1 MAQFAV
7 SWKEQESE
15 LGPVIRKDVLLY
27 SSTRNTHICQGQP
40 AVCDSGCMSERKIQ
54 VLTVNFCVI
63 GQLWWKS
70 GYRCCLTV
78 LGSNPPS
85 VWSLHVPRV
94 SVWVLSRHSD
104 FLPHSKDLQLIG
116 DPELLIGVNVS
127 AHDCLSLCVSPAT
140 DSTLRL
146 NKKLKQKTKTPKQ
159 HISIFGRVLT
169 KGDWFESAEQ
179 KSGLILQIADNS
191 YILLSYSLIV
201 DLSVFIISF
210 I

>member
-1 MAQFAV
+1 MPGYYLLFCAMAQFAV

-78 LGSNPPS
+78 LCSNPPS

-127 AHDCLSLCVSPAT
+127 ANDCLSLCVSPAT

-146 NKKLKQKTKTPKQ
+146 NKKLKQKNKTPKQ

-169 KGDWFESAEQ
+169 KGD
-179 KSGLILQIADNS
+179 
-191 YILLSYSLIV
+191 
-201 DLSVFIISF
+201 
-210 I
+210 

>member
-1 MAQFAV
+1 M
-7 SWKEQESE
+7 
-15 LGPVIRKDVLLY
+15 
-27 SSTRNTHICQGQP
+27 
-40 AVCDSGCMSERKIQ
+40 
-54 VLTVNFCVI
+54 
-63 GQLWWKS
+63 
-70 GYRCCLTV
+70 
-78 LGSNPPS
+78 
-85 VWSLHVPRV
+85 WSLHVALV

-104 FLPHSKDLQLIG
+104 FLQHSKDLQLIG

-127 AHDCLSLCVSPAT
+127 VHDCLCLCVSPAT

-146 NKKLKQKTKTPKQ
+146 NKKLKQKNKTQKQ
-159 HISIFGRVLT
+159 HNRSLT
-169 KGDWFESAEQ
+169 KGDRFESAEQ